1 MAQVA
6 GRPCRLPAVLGKLPH
21 AEGLER
27 VERAFRTLSERYLGA
42 EPGFDATYRIRLGDV
57 GHTWEVRC
65 TERSARVYKGTTRHR
80 PGVTISTDSQTWLRL
95 REGEL
100 SGVEAFRNR
109 LLSVRGNLDQAV
121 AFEGLFRLPNGRPPL
136 LQISDVPVGRHHI
149 STLAMGPG
157 RGESVL
163 LVHGLGG
170 TRASMFDT
178 ASVLSQR
185 YRVYAVDLP
194 GFGSSSKPAIGGY
207 NAPWFA
213 EILLGLM
220 DELELPTAHVVGN
233 SMGGRVAIEMGLVA
247 PERVSALGLLCPA
260 VAWMRRG
267 FHPIVRLLRP
277 EFGRLPHAFTRGMVS
292 SQFWGVFH
300 DPDCLD
306 PAVGEVMI
314 DEFRRIYASAGA
326 RYAFLASARNIYLE
340 KPLGPGG
347 FYPRLAELEPPA
359 LFVWGSHDPLIPP
372 AFGRHV
378 STWLPTSRHVT
389 LPDCGHLPQVE
400 HPEETNELLMSFFA
414 ETERKRERPSPSRLR
429 AA

>member
-1 MAQVA
+1 VA
-6 GRPCRLPAVLGKLPH
+6 AVVGQLPH
-21 AEGLER
+21 SRRLDR
-27 VERAFRTLSERYLGA
+27 VERAFQTLPERYLGA
-42 EPGFDATYRIRLGDV
+42 DPDFDATYRIRLGDV

-65 TERSARVYKGTTRHR
+65 TGRTARVCKGTTRR
-80 PGVTISTDSQTWLRL
+80 RADVTIATDSATWLAL

-100 SGVEAFRNR
+100 SGVEAFRR
-109 LLSVRGNLDQAV
+109 RRLSVRGNLDQAV

-136 LQISDVPVGRHHI
+136 LHISEVPVGRHRI
-149 STLAMGPG
+149 STLEMGQ
-157 RGESVL
+157 GEPVL
-163 LVHGLGG
+163 LLHGLGG

-178 ASVLSQR
+178 ASALSDR

-207 NAPWFA
+207 NPGWFA

-220 DELELPTAHVVGN
+220 DELGLPSARVVGN
-233 SMGGRVAIEMGLVA
+233 SMGGRIAIEMGLMA
-247 PERVSALGLLCPA
+247 PERITALGLLCPA
-260 VAWMRRG
+260 VAWIKRG

-277 EFGRLPHAFTRGMVS
+277 EFGRLPHAFSRSVVS

-314 DEFRRIYASAGA
+314 DEFCRIYASAGA

-340 KPLGPGG
+340 KPSGRGG
-347 FYPRLAELEPPA
+347 FYPRLAELKPPA
-359 LFVWGSHDPLIPP
+359 LFVWGSQDPLVPP

-378 STWLPTSRHVT
+378 NKWLPSARQVT
-389 LPDCGHLPQVE
+389 LPDCGHVPQVE
-400 HPEETNELLMSFFA
+400 QPEQTNELLMSFFA
-414 ETERKRERPSPSRLR
+414 GTERNRSRRHRSALR

>member
-6 GRPCRLPAVLGKLPH
+6 EGACRLPAVPGKVPH
-21 AEGLER
+21 AEVLEKL
-27 VERAFRTLSERYLGA
+27 ERAFQTLPERYLGA

-65 TERSARVYKGTTRHR
+65 TPRNARVYKGTTRRR
-80 PGVTISTDSQTWLRL
+80 PDVTISTDSQTWLGL

-109 LLSVRGNLDQAV
+109 LLGVRGNLDQAV

-136 LQISDVPVGRHHI
+136 LQISEVHVGRHHI
-149 STLAMGPG
+149 STLAMGHGDP
-157 RGESVL
+157 VL
-163 LVHGLGG
+163 LIHGLGG

-213 EILLGLM
+213 EILVGLM
-220 DELELPTAHVVGN
+220 DELGLPTAHVVGN
-233 SMGGRVAIEMGLVA
+233 SMGGRVAIEMGLMA
-247 PERVSALGLLCPA
+247 PERISALGLLCPA

-277 EFGRLPHAFTRGMVS
+277 ELGRLPHAFTRGMVS

-306 PAVGEVMI
+306 PAVGELMI

-340 KPLGPGG
+340 KPLGQGG
-347 FYPRLAELEPPA
+347 FYPRLAELKPPA
-359 LFVWGSHDPLIPP
+359 LFVWGSDDPLIPP

-378 STWLPTSRHVT
+378 RRWLPTARQVT
-389 LPDCGHLPQVE
+389 LANCGHLPQVE
-400 HPEETNELLMSFFA
+400 HPDEVNELLVSFFG
-414 ETERKRERPSPSRLR
+414 ETERGRQRQSQSGQR

>member
-1 MAQVA
+1 
-6 GRPCRLPAVLGKLPH
+6 LPAVLGKLAH
-21 AEGLER
+21 AESLEK
-27 VERAFRTLSERYLGA
+27 VERAFHTLPERYLGA
-42 EPGFDATYRIRLGDV
+42 EAGFDATYRIRLGDV

-65 TERSARVYKGTTRHR
+65 TERNARVCKGATRRR
-80 PGVTISTDSQTWLRL
+80 PDVTISTDSETWLRL
-95 REGEL
+95 REGDL

-136 LQISDVPVGRHHI
+136 LHINEVPVGRHRI
-149 STLAMGPG
+149 STLAMGQ
-157 RGESVL
+157 GEPVL
-163 LVHGLGG
+163 LIHGLGG

-178 ASVLSQR
+178 ASALSQR

-220 DELELPTAHVVGN
+220 DELGLDSAHLVGN
-233 SMGGRVAIEMGLVA
+233 SMGGRVAIEMGLMA
-247 PERVSALGLLCPA
+247 PERISALALLCPA

-277 EFGRLPHAFTRGMVS
+277 ELGRLPHAFTRGMVS

-306 PAVGEVMI
+306 PAVGEVII

-340 KPLGPGG
+340 KPLGDGG
-347 FYPRLAELEPPA
+347 FYPRLAGLKPPA

-378 STWLPTSRHVT
+378 KKWLPTARQVT
-389 LPDCGHLPQVE
+389 LPSCGHLPQVE
-400 HPEETNELLMSFFA
+400 QPEETNELILSFFA
-414 ETERKRERPSPSRLR
+414 DAERDRDRQRRSSLR